1 MAMRRALLLIAM
13 LAGCG
18 QATAPDDAIPIGL
31 LLSYSGSLAA
41 NSTNSERA
49 VRMAIETANA
59 SGGLWGR
66 QLELIPRDTRSDPS
80 KVSIAARELMDRHS
94 ALIIGPDTS
103 DTAVQLRGMLD
114 DETIIMPSFT
124 TAHANFRRPVW
135 WFVMGAGTARVAC
148 ELHAQLVKDGHVK
161 PIILA
166 DSSNYGA
173 LVAWEMTRRYSYPQ
187 VLLPQDQ
194 SSNTSTI
201 QPIID
206 ADADSY
212 VLAAQPQ
219 SASSLIYAMAA
230 IGQLKDP
237 TRWYLSP
244 TLHTP
249 ALLATIPG
257 GVLDGAQGVAPGQ
270 VAGANDFRKAFRAR
284 WQEAPQDDA
293 YSFYDA
299 AAIAVLAL
307 GRSMARAGELA
318 TGSRLGT
325 HVAAVTHGS
334 ANRIGWDEIAKGLRL
349 LNEGQEIE
357 YFGLTGLIEFDL
369 TGQTPTANM
378 RWWTVV
384 PDGFDDNISHPSG
397 CKATL

>member
-18 QATAPDDAIPIGL
+18 QATAPDDAIPVGL
-31 LLSYSGSLAA
+31 LLSYSGGLAA

-49 VRMAIETANA
+49 LRLAVEMANA

-80 KVSIAARELMDRHS
+80 KVSIAARELMDRHA

-103 DTAVQLRGMLD
+103 DTAVELRGMLD
-114 DETIIMPSFT
+114 DETIILPSFS

-161 PIILA
+161 PVILA
-166 DSSNYGA
+166 DASNYGA
-173 LVAWEMTRRYSYPQ
+173 LVAWEMTRRYSYPE

-194 SSNTSTI
+194 SSNSATI
-201 QPIID
+201 EPIID
-206 ADADSY
+206 ADADAY

-219 SASSLIYAMAA
+219 AASSLIYAMAA
-230 IGQLKDP
+230 IGRLKDP
-237 TRWYLSP
+237 TSWYLSP

-257 GVLDGAQGVAPGQ
+257 GALNGARGVAPGQ
-270 VAGANDFRKAFRAR
+270 VAGANDFRRAFQAR
-284 WQEAPQDDA
+284 WQDLPLDDA
-293 YSFYDA
+293 YAFYDA
-299 AAIAVLAL
+299 GAIAVLAL
-307 GRSMARAGELA
+307 GRSLAREGSVAAGHH
-318 TGSRLGT
+318 LGV
-325 HVAAVTHGS
+325 HVAAVTHGKHRV
-334 ANRIGWDEIAKGLRL
+334 AWNELAQGLRW
-349 LNEGQEIE
+349 LNEGLEVE
-357 YFGLTGLIEFDL
+357 YEGLSGSIEFDL
-369 TGQTPTANM
+369 TGQTPRANM
-378 RWWTVV
+378 KWWTIS
-384 PDGFDDNISHPSG
+384 PDGFDDDLDHPSG
-397 CKATL
+397 CNDSL